1 MALITRK
8 EGWKF
13 VLEMFEG
20 LLPGGQGIKMSSSA
34 VPLDGERD
42 EWNISNKNNVIMEQ
56 FSTL

>member
-1 MALITRK
+1 MRK

-20 LLPGGQGIKMSSSA
+20 LLPGGLGIKMASGA
-34 VPLDGERD
+34 APLDGERD
-42 EWNISNKNNVIMEQ
+42 ERNISNKNNVIMEQ